1 MASTFRCG
9 CNSSTTS
16 ISIDR
21 TSLETNTQQA
31 GLPNDVRWY
40 DLRHTTASLLL
51 SRGTNPKIV
60 AERLGHASVN
70 LTPNVYSQTIP
81 SMQHE
86 AAYDLEKDTLQIEA
100 KAMSV
105 SPGKPLVEMTEQE
118 LFALLRQV
126 SDKERYLHFTYND
139 ILHELERKRMVKEA
153 RNSFRLS
160 IAAIIIAVASLVIS
174 NLLAIFARGG

>member
-1 MASTFRCG
+1 
-9 CNSSTTS
+9 
-16 ISIDR
+16 
-21 TSLETNTQQA
+21 
-31 GLPNDVRWY
+31 
-40 DLRHTTASLLL
+40 
-51 SRGTNPKIV
+51 
-60 AERLGHASVN
+60 
-70 LTPNVYSQTIP
+70 
-81 SMQHE
+81 
-86 AAYDLEKDTLQIEA
+86 
-100 KAMSV
+100 MSV

-174 NLLAIFARGG
+174 SLLAIFARGG